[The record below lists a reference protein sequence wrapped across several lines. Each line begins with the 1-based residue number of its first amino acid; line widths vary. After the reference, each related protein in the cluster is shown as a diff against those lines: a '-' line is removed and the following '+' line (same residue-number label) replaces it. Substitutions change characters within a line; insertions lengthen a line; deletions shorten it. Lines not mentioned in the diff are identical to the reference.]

1 MSATALPL
9 LREAAEQQ
17 LQLLSA
23 AAGLP
28 PANQRRLQQVFS
40 LLSGDALDRPAEP
53 HYPGLSHINASGL
66 PLQWSVAAGEPLP
79 SVRFLTECGPVGAP
93 GPERLANSFARLQ
106 QAARLIGAENAALQA
121 EQLTRQHLL
130 PNAWPAHWRSAL
142 WSAAGAVGNHIALKI
157 YCNLTAG
164 DPASRWRRAGQ
175 LLATLGRTTALE
187 SLCHCSRLASRDSWP
202 AGIAIALSPFGIGGV
217 KIYFR
222 SGAVETTSWLSRWY
236 LACGYPHAEEHA
248 RLLLEIFAPPSR
260 TPAPPGA
267 IVVSLEFPPGDRPP
281 ALKTELELNRPSP
294 TEQTTAARVRHLL
307 HRMAIPAGPY
317 EDALAALAPPGHQ
330 PTIHRLIGLRTDPSG
345 TRRAN
350 IYLEPP
356 PPALPTARPRLS
368 PRAANTNLPEV
379 SRAGLAWLAARRQ
392 HAGGWSGFALPV
404 GTADH
409 WVTAYVAFHTGLGCE
424 HLASLRG
431 PRGAWGYNAATP
443 EDADSTALAALA
455 LARAGHPV
463 DVRRF
468 LASCWRDDGGVATYP
483 HGTPPGGAWCES
495 TVDVTPVVAEYLSPP
510 DPARTL
516 DWLLGRQRPDGLWNG
531 YWWVSPLYPAWWVA
545 RVFGRQ
551 LPPAPRQ
558 RLIDGISRWSPT
570 GAFELALLVLTRR
583 ELGLPFAQQRDAL
596 ARLQKPDGSWEPGAW
611 LRLPRPNCREPWT
624 NLASGPC
631 YLDHDG
637 VFTTATALGS
647 LTEQASRPTGLDPC
661 LFTYPRSR

>member
-1 MSATALPL
+1 MSATDLPL

-17 LQLLSA
+17 LHLLSA

-202 AGIAIALSPFGIGGV
+202 AGIAIALSPSGIGGV

-222 SGAVETTSWLSRWY
+222 SGAVETTSWHSRWY

-248 RLLLEIFAPPSR
+248 RLLLEICAPPSR

-267 IVVSLEFPPGDRPP
+267 IVVSLEFPPADQPP

-356 PPALPTARPRLS
+356 PPALPTARPRPH
-368 PRAANTNLPEV
+368 PRLASRPAAPRWPLERLLVGLPPLPRLVGRPRRRPPTAPRPPPAPHRRNQPLEPH
-379 SRAGLAWLAARRQ
+379 RRLRTGAARPYPPRTRPALRPTTRCPGPHAKTRRLLGARCLAA
-392 HAGGWSGFALPV
+392 P
-404 GTADH
+404 
-409 WVTAYVAFHTGLGCE
+409 
-424 HLASLRG
+424 
-431 PRGAWGYNAATP
+431 
-443 EDADSTALAALA
+443 
-455 LARAGHPV
+455 
-463 DVRRF
+463 
-468 LASCWRDDGGVATYP
+468 
-483 HGTPPGGAWCES
+483 
-495 TVDVTPVVAEYLSPP
+495 SPP
-510 DPARTL
+510 QLPRTL
-516 DWLLGRQRPDGLWNG
+516 DQSRLRALLSR
-531 YWWVSPLYPAWWVA
+531 
-545 RVFGRQ
+545 
-551 LPPAPRQ
+551 
-558 RLIDGISRWSPT
+558 SRW
-570 GAFELALLVLTRR
+570 
-583 ELGLPFAQQRDAL
+583 
-596 ARLQKPDGSWEPGAW
+596 RLHHCH
-611 LRLPRPNCREPWT
+611 RPRIAHRTSIPPN
-624 NLASGPC
+624 
-631 YLDHDG
+631 
-637 VFTTATALGS
+637 
-647 LTEQASRPTGLDPC
+647 RP
-661 LFTYPRSR
+661 

>member
-1 MSATALPL
+1 MSTTALPL

-106 QAARLIGAENAALQA
+106 QAARLIGAADAAREA

-130 PNAWPAHWRSAL
+130 PDAWPVHWRSAL
-142 WSAAGAVGNHIALKI
+142 WTAAGAADNQIALKI

-175 LLATLGRTTALE
+175 LLATLGRATALE

-294 TEQTTAARVRHLL
+294 TEQTTAARVRQLL

-356 PPALPTARPRLS
+356 APALPPARPRLS
-368 PRAANTNLPEV
+368 RRAANPNLPEV
-379 SRAGLAWLAARRQ
+379 SRAGLAWLAARR
-392 HAGGWSGFALPV
+392 HPAGGWSGFALPV
-404 GTADH
+404 GPADH

-424 HLASLRG
+424 DLAALRG
-431 PRGAWGYNAATP
+431 PHGAWGYNATTP

-455 LARAGHPV
+455 LARAGRPV
-463 DVRRF
+463 DIRRF
-468 LASCWRDDGGVATYP
+468 LASCYRDDGGVATYP
-483 HGTPPGGAWCES
+483 PGTPPGGAWCES
-495 TVDVTPVVAEYLSPP
+495 TVDVTPIVAECLSPP

-516 DWLLGRQRPDGLWNG
+516 AWLLGRQRPDGLWNG
-531 YWWVSPLYPAWWVA
+531 YWWVSPLYPTWWVA
-545 RVFGRQ
+545 RVFGPH

-558 RLIDGISRWSPT
+558 RLLDAITGWSPT
-570 GAFELALLVLTRR
+570 GAFEQALLVLTRR
-583 ELGLPFAQQRDAL
+583 ELGLSFAAQQDAL
-596 ARLQKPDGSWEPGAW
+596 ARLQRPDGSWEPGAW
-611 LRLPRPNCREPWT
+611 LRLPDPACREPWSK
-624 NLASGPC
+624 LASGPC

-637 VFTTATALGS
+637 VFTTATALGA
-647 LTEQASRPTGLDPC
+647 LAETAPGSRPS
-661 LFTYPRSR
+661 PRPFPIPRNAP